1 MFYNSQKEVD
11 ILKNRFFLNNYF
23 SKYNILYNKIK
34 DEFDLY
40 PTTSNE
46 TVGWQMIPALRNL
59 AN

>member
-1 MFYNSQKEVD
+1 MFYNSQKQVD

-46 TVGWQMIPALRNL
+46 TVG
-59 AN
+59 